1 MLNGHG
7 AMVLMS
13 ERQKRTLSFSERM
26 RRRVHV
32 TMCRSCANLERQP
45 PALGAAAR
53 TFADHGACLD
63 NGKSE

>member
-7 AMVLMS
+7 ATFLMP
-13 ERQKRTLSFSERM
+13 ERQKRTLSFAARM
-26 RRRVHV
+26 KLRLHV
-32 TMCRSCANLERQP
+32 TMYCGCANLERQP
-45 PALGAAAR
+45 PALGAAAC